1 MMSAHNNRA
10 QSMTQYSWKCQRQMP
25 LHISPVNPAT
35 ALSTD
40 TQYSN
45 KHTWWWHSATSSQ

>member
-25 LHISPVNPAT
+25 LHILPVNPAT

-40 TQYSN
+40 T
-45 KHTWWWHSATSSQ
+45 